1 VITEAS
7 RYRAVSDHSISPIV
21 VVSRFTHI
29 RDFTHPPF
37 NHIGDP
43 TMKSLARLSVRRRW
57 FVLIA
62 WIALFIGIN
71 IASFSVG
78 SSYSNSFSLPG
89 TNSTHALHLLQEGF
103 KSKAGDSDDIVFA
116 VTKGTIESHASTID
130 AMLAK
135 VAKLKS
141 VASVVSPFCT
151 ATSASCPG
159 RCS

>member
-1 VITEAS
+1 
-7 RYRAVSDHSISPIV
+7 
-21 VVSRFTHI
+21 
-29 RDFTHPPF
+29 
-37 NHIGDP
+37 
-43 TMKSLARLSVRRRW
+43 MKSLARLSVRRRW

-116 VTKGTIESHASTID
+116 VTKG
-130 AMLAK
+130 
-135 VAKLKS
+135 VAVLH
-141 VASVVSPFCT
+141 
-151 ATSASCPG
+151 
-159 RCS
+159 RY